1 MIFQFLNKKTTYFI
15 LIFANLFAQ
24 DPIISVWYIGTRV
37 AGGGPYNHYIE
48 LFNPT
53 EDPINLSQYA
63 LIKGHGQSNNVEQ
76 QAGWGNT
83 LSNSGVSFNRL
94 PNFILFPGQSYG
106 ISRDVSHESLQNH
119 ADLILEDEG
128 VLSISGDDAVGLF
141 KAEGNLDE
149 VLAATDSIPIDCIG
163 SPYEDPGQSW
173 QVSGVI
179 GPPNSTNT
187 TGYGVTRFAILTRKP
202 EVCYGN
208 AGNWNDSRGCV
219 TDSCTNWLTDTPQTS
234 YEESE
239 WDVHACFY
247 PDVDGNTG
255 PGYEPETNPNCDED
269 ILVMESFSNTC
280 DLSENQSP
288 VSNAGPDQTTSYNQ
302 IVTLDGSVSADSDGT
317 ISSYAWSQISGT
329 GVELSSP
336 SEQITTFTSPNIEGN
351 LVFSLVVVDD
361 QSASDSDTVIVTVV
375 NTNIDPVANAGE
387 DQIVG
392 VSESVTLDGSSSSD
406 SDGTISSYLWSQISG
421 QAVTLSAASEAT
433 TTFIAPNQE
442 NILVFELLVS
452 DELGGASSDTV
463 SILVQNTTTSIDGD
477 FIPNKVRLIGNY
489 PNPFNPKTE
498 IVFEIIKRFEVGV
511 SIYNVYGQEIWYK
524 NLGELNRGFHRVLW
538 RGKDFQGESV
548 VSGVYFYSITYGNK
562 NLISKMSLVK

>member
-1 MIFQFLNKKTTYFI
+1 MIFQSICKKTIYFI
-15 LIFANLFAQ
+15 LISANLFAQ
-24 DPIISVWYIGTRV
+24 DPIISVWYIGIRV
-37 AGGGPYNHYIE
+37 AGVGPYNHYIE

-53 EDPINLSQYA
+53 EDPINLNQYA
-63 LIKGHGQSNNVEQ
+63 LVKGHGQSNNVEQ

-141 KAEGNLDE
+141 KADGNLDQ

-179 GPPNSTNT
+179 GPANSTNT
-187 TGYGVTRFAILTRKP
+187 TAYGVTRFAILTRKP

-288 VSNAGPDQTTSYNQ
+288 VSNAGLNQTTSYNQ
-302 IVTLDGSVSADSDGT
+302 VVTLDGSASTDSDGT

-336 SEQITTFTSPNIEGN
+336 SEQTTTFTSPSVEGD
-351 LVFSLVVVDD
+351 LVFRLVVIDD
-361 QSASDSDTVIVTVV
+361 QSASDSDTITVSIV
-375 NTNIDPVANAGE
+375 NTNINPIAVAGE
-387 DQIVG
+387 DQLVG
-392 VSESVTLDGSSSSD
+392 VSELVTLDGSASTD
-406 SDGTISSYLWSQISG
+406 PDGAISSYLWSQISG
-421 QAVTLSAASEAT
+421 QAVTLSATNEAT
-433 TTFIAPNQE
+433 TTFTSPTQE
-442 NILVFELLVS
+442 DILVFKLLVS
-452 DELGGASSDTV
+452 DEFGGASSDTV
-463 SILVQNTTTSIDGD
+463 SVIVQNTTASIDGVLFPD
-477 FIPNKVRLIGNY
+477 EVRLVGNY

-498 IVFEIIKRFEVGV
+498 IVFEVIKSLEVGV
-511 SIYNVYGQEIWYK
+511 SIYNVFGQEVWRK
-524 NLGELNRGFHRVLW
+524 NLGRLDKGFHRMLW
-538 RGKDFQGESV
+538 GGKDIQGEPV
-548 VSGVYFYSITYGNK
+548 VSGVYFYRVSFGDK
-562 NLISKMSLVK
+562 SLISKMSLVK

>member
-1 MIFQFLNKKTTYFI
+1 MILQSLYKKTIYFI
-15 LIFANLFAQ
+15 LFIVNLFAQ

-94 PNFILFPGQSYG
+94 PDFILFPGQSYG

-302 IVTLDGSVSADSDGT
+302 IITLDGSVSADSDGT

-336 SEQITTFTSPNIEGN
+336 SDQTTTFTSPSVEGD
-351 LVFSLVVVDD
+351 LVFRLVVIDD
-361 QSASDSDTVIVTVV
+361 QSASDSDTVTISVV
-375 NTNIDPVANAGE
+375 NTNINPIAIAGE
-387 DQIVG
+387 DQIIAVG
-392 VSESVTLDGSSSSD
+392 ESVILDGSASID

-421 QAVTLSAASEAT
+421 QAVTLSAANEAI
-433 TTFIAPNQE
+433 TTFTAPTQE
-442 NILVFELLVS
+442 DILVFELLVS
-452 DELGGASSDTV
+452 DELGGSSSDTT
-463 SILVQNTTTSIDGD
+463 SILIQNTTASIDGKFFPD
-477 FIPNKVRLIGNY
+477 EVRLIGNY

-498 IVFEIIKRFEVGV
+498 IVFEVIKRLKVAV
-511 SIYNVYGQEIWYK
+511 SIYNVYGQEVWRK
-524 NLGELNRGFHRVLW
+524 NLGKLEKGFHRALW
-538 RGKDFQGESV
+538 NGKDIQGEPV
-548 VSGVYFYSITYGNK
+548 VSGVYFYIVYYGDK
-562 NLISKMSLVK
+562 SLISKMSLVK

>member
-1 MIFQFLNKKTTYFI
+1 MIVQSLYKKTIYFI
-15 LIFANLFAQ
+15 LFIVNLFAQ

-53 EDPINLSQYA
+53 EDPINLNQYA
-63 LIKGHGQSNNVEQ
+63 LVKGHGQSNNVEQ

-94 PNFILFPGQSYG
+94 PDFILFPGQSYG

-149 VLAATDSIPIDCIG
+149 VLATTDSIPIDCIG

-269 ILVMESFSNTC
+269 ILVMEAFSNTC

-288 VSNAGPDQTTSYNQ
+288 VSNAGLDQITSYNQ
-302 IVTLDGSVSADSDGT
+302 IVTLDGSLSADSDGT
-317 ISSYAWSQISGT
+317 ISSYVWSQISGT
-329 GVELSSP
+329 GVELSSTT
-336 SEQITTFTSPNIEGN
+336 EQTATFTSPSVEGN
-351 LVFSLVVVDD
+351 LVFRLVVVDD
-361 QSASDSDTVIVTVV
+361 QSASDSDTVTISVI
-375 NTNIDPVANAGE
+375 NTNIDPVAIAGE

-392 VSESVTLDGSSSSD
+392 INDPVTLDGSLSSD

-421 QAVTLSAASEAT
+421 QSVTLSVANEAI
-433 TTFIAPNQE
+433 TTFTAPTQE
-442 NILVFELLVS
+442 DILVFELLVS
-452 DELGGASSDTV
+452 DEFGGTSSDTT
-463 SILVQNTTTSIDGD
+463 SILVQNTTASIDGKLFPD
-477 FIPNKVRLIGNY
+477 EVRLIGNY

-498 IVFEIIKRFEVGV
+498 IVFEVIKRLKVGV
-511 SIYNVYGQEIWYK
+511 SIYNVYGQEVWRK
-524 NLGELNRGFHRVLW
+524 NLGKLDKGLHRALW
-538 RGKDFQGESV
+538 SGIDIQGEPV
-548 VSGVYFYSITYGNK
+548 VSGVYFYRVYYGDK
-562 NLISKMSLVK
+562 SLISKMSLVK

>member
-1 MIFQFLNKKTTYFI
+1 MFQSLYKKTIYYI
-15 LIFANLFAQ
+15 LFSVNLFAQ

-141 KAEGNLDE
+141 KGEGNLDE

-173 QVSGVI
+173 QVSGVV

-239 WDVHACFY
+239 WNVQACFY

-269 ILVMESFSNTC
+269 ILVMESYSNTC
-280 DLSENQSP
+280 DLSENQAP
-288 VSNAGPDQTTSYNQ
+288 ISNAGLDQTTSYGQ
-302 IVTLDGSVSADSDGT
+302 VVTLDGSSSTDPDGAISA
-317 ISSYAWSQISGT
+317 YAWSQISGT
-329 GVELSSP
+329 DIELGSV
-336 SEQITTFTSPNIEGN
+336 SEQITTFTSPNIEGD
-351 LVFSLVVVDD
+351 LVFRLVVLDD
-361 QSASDSDTVIVTVV
+361 QSASDSDTVIVSVI
-375 NTNIDPVANAGE
+375 NTNVDPVAIAGE
-387 DQIVG
+387 DQIV
-392 VSESVTLDGSSSSD
+392 VTNELVTLDGSASAD
-406 SDGTISSYLWSQISG
+406 SDGAISAYAWSQISG
-421 QAVTLSAASEAT
+421 QVVTLSAANEAI
-433 TTFIAPNQE
+433 TTFTAPTQE
-442 NILVFELLVS
+442 DILVFELFVS
-452 DELGGASSDTV
+452 DEFGGTSSDTI
-463 SILVQNTTTSIDGD
+463 SILVQNTTASVDGKFFPD
-477 FIPNKVRLIGNY
+477 EVRLIGNY

-498 IVFEIIKRFEVGV
+498 IVFEVIKRLEVGV
-511 SIYNVYGQEIWYK
+511 SIYNVYGQEVWSK
-524 NLGELNRGFHRVLW
+524 NLGRLNKGFHKILW
-538 RGKDFQGESV
+538 GGKDNLGETV
-548 VSGVYFYSITYGNK
+548 VSGVYFYRVYYGDK
-562 NLISKMSLVK
+562 SLISKMSLVK

>member
-1 MIFQFLNKKTTYFI
+1 MILQSLYKKTTYFI
-15 LIFANLFAQ
+15 LFSVNLFAQ

-53 EDPINLSQYA
+53 EDPINLNQYA
-63 LIKGHGQSNNVEQ
+63 LVKGHGQSNNVEQ
-76 QAGWGNT
+76 QTGWGNT

-141 KAEGNLDE
+141 KADGNLDE
-149 VLAATDSIPIDCIG
+149 VLAATDSIPVDCIG

-179 GPPNSTNT
+179 GPVNSTNT
-187 TGYGVTRFAILTRKP
+187 TAYGVTRFAILTRKP

-247 PDVDGNTG
+247 PDVDGNIG

-288 VSNAGPDQTTSYNQ
+288 VSNAGLNQTTSYNQ
-302 IVTLDGSVSADSDGT
+302 VVTLDGSASTDSDGT

-336 SEQITTFTSPNIEGN
+336 SEQTTIFTSPSVEGD
-351 LVFSLVVVDD
+351 LVFRLVVIDD
-361 QSASDSDTVIVTVV
+361 QSASDSDTITISIV
-375 NTNIDPVANAGE
+375 NTNINPIAVAGG
-387 DQIVG
+387 DQVVG
-392 VSESVTLDGSSSSD
+392 VSELVTLDGSASTD
-406 SDGTISSYLWSQISG
+406 PDGAISSYLWSQISG
-421 QAVTLSAASEAT
+421 QAVTLSATNEAT
-433 TTFIAPNQE
+433 TTFTSPTQE
-442 NILVFELLVS
+442 DILVFKLLVS
-452 DELGGASSDTV
+452 DEFGGASSDTV
-463 SILVQNTTTSIDGD
+463 SVIVQNTTASIDGVLFPD
-477 FIPNKVRLIGNY
+477 EVRLVGNY

-498 IVFEIIKRFEVGV
+498 IVFEVIKSLEVGV
-511 SIYNVYGQEIWYK
+511 SIYNVFGQEVWRK
-524 NLGELNRGFHRVLW
+524 NLGRLDKGFHRMLW
-538 RGKDFQGESV
+538 GGKDIQGEPV
-548 VSGVYFYSITYGNK
+548 VSGVYFYRVSFGDK
-562 NLISKMSLVK
+562 SLISKMSLVK

>member
-1 MIFQFLNKKTTYFI
+1 MIVQSLYKKTIYFI
-15 LIFANLFAQ
+15 LFIVNLFAQ

-94 PNFILFPGQSYG
+94 PDFILFPGQSYG

-173 QVSGVI
+173 QVSGVV

-247 PDVDGNTG
+247 PDADGNTG
-255 PGYEPETNPNCDED
+255 PGYEPETNTNCDED
-269 ILVMESFSNTC
+269 ILVMEAFSNTC

-288 VSNAGPDQTTSYNQ
+288 VSNAGLDQITSYNQ
-302 IVTLDGSVSADSDGT
+302 IVTLDGSLSADSDGT
-317 ISSYAWSQISGT
+317 ISSYVWSQISGT
-329 GVELSSP
+329 GVELSSAI
-336 SEQITTFTSPNIEGN
+336 EQTTTFTSPSVEGN
-351 LVFSLVVVDD
+351 LVFRLVVVDD
-361 QSASDSDTVIVTVV
+361 QSASDSDTVTISVV
-375 NTNIDPVANAGE
+375 NTNIDPVAIAGE

-392 VSESVTLDGSSSSD
+392 FNDPVTLDGSLSSD

-421 QAVTLSAASEAT
+421 QSVTLSVANEAI
-433 TTFIAPNQE
+433 TTFTAPTQE
-442 NILVFELLVS
+442 DILVFELLVS
-452 DELGGASSDTV
+452 DEFGGTSSDTT
-463 SILVQNTTTSIDGD
+463 SILVQNTTTSIDGKLFPD
-477 FIPNKVRLIGNY
+477 EVRLTGNY

-498 IVFEIIKRFEVGV
+498 IVFEVIKQLKVGV
-511 SIYNVYGQEIWYK
+511 SIYNVYGQEVWRK
-524 NLGELNRGFHRVLW
+524 NLGKLNKGFHRAPW
-538 RGKDFQGESV
+538 SGKDIQGEPI
-548 VSGVYFYSITYGNK
+548 VSGVYFYRVSYGDK
-562 NLISKMSLVK
+562 SLISKMSLVK

>member
-1 MIFQFLNKKTTYFI
+1 MIVQSLYKKTIYFI
-15 LIFANLFAQ
+15 LFIVNLFAQ

-94 PNFILFPGQSYG
+94 PDFILFPGQSYG

-173 QVSGVI
+173 QVSGVV

-247 PDVDGNTG
+247 PDADGNTG
-255 PGYEPETNPNCDED
+255 PGYEPETNTNCDED
-269 ILVMESFSNTC
+269 ILVMEAFSNTC

-288 VSNAGPDQTTSYNQ
+288 VSNAGLDQITSYNQ
-302 IVTLDGSVSADSDGT
+302 IVTLDGSLSADSDGT
-317 ISSYAWSQISGT
+317 ISSYVWSQISGT
-329 GVELSSP
+329 GVELSSAI
-336 SEQITTFTSPNIEGN
+336 EQTTTFTSPSVEGN
-351 LVFSLVVVDD
+351 LVFRLVVVDD
-361 QSASDSDTVIVTVV
+361 QSASDSDTVTISVV
-375 NTNIDPVANAGE
+375 NTNIDPVAIAGE

-392 VSESVTLDGSSSSD
+392 FNDPVTLDGSLSSD

-421 QAVTLSAASEAT
+421 QSVTLSVANEAI
-433 TTFIAPNQE
+433 TTFTAPTQE
-442 NILVFELLVS
+442 DILVFELLVS
-452 DELGGASSDTV
+452 DELGGSSSDTT
-463 SILVQNTTTSIDGD
+463 SILIQNTTASIDGKFFPD
-477 FIPNKVRLIGNY
+477 EVRLIGNY

-498 IVFEIIKRFEVGV
+498 IVFEVIKRLEVGV
-511 SIYNVYGQEIWYK
+511 SIYNVYGQEVWRK
-524 NLGELNRGFHRVLW
+524 NLGKLDKGFHRAPW
-538 RGKDFQGESV
+538 SGKDIQGEPV
-548 VSGVYFYSITYGNK
+548 VSGVYFYRVSYGDK
-562 NLISKMSLVK
+562 SLISKMSLVK

>member
-1 MIFQFLNKKTTYFI
+1 MFQSLYKKTIYYI
-15 LIFANLFAQ
+15 LFSVNLFAQ

-141 KAEGNLDE
+141 KGEGNLDE

-173 QVSGVI
+173 QVSGVV

-239 WDVHACFY
+239 WNVQACFY

-269 ILVMESFSNTC
+269 ILVMESYSNTC
-280 DLSENQSP
+280 DLSENQAP
-288 VSNAGPDQTTSYNQ
+288 ISNAGLDQTTSYGQ
-302 IVTLDGSVSADSDGT
+302 VVTLDGSSSTDPDGAISA
-317 ISSYAWSQISGT
+317 YAWSQISGT
-329 GVELSSP
+329 DIQLGSV
-336 SEQITTFTSPNIEGN
+336 SEQITTFTSPNIEGD
-351 LVFSLVVVDD
+351 LVFRLVVLDD
-361 QSASDSDTVIVTVV
+361 QSASDSDTVIVSVI
-375 NTNIDPVANAGE
+375 NTNVDPVAIAGE
-387 DQIVG
+387 DQIV
-392 VSESVTLDGSSSSD
+392 VTNELVTLDGSASAD
-406 SDGTISSYLWSQISG
+406 SDGTISAYAWSQISG
-421 QAVTLSAASEAT
+421 QVVTLSAANEAI
-433 TTFIAPNQE
+433 TTFTAPMQE
-442 NILVFELLVS
+442 DILVFELFVS
-452 DELGGASSDTV
+452 DEFGSTSSDTI
-463 SILVQNTTTSIDGD
+463 SILVQNTTTSVDD
-477 FIPNKVRLIGNY
+477 KLFPDEVRLVGNY

-498 IVFEIIKRFEVGV
+498 IVFEVIKRLEVGV
-511 SIYNVYGQEIWYK
+511 SIYNVYGQEVWSK
-524 NLGELNRGFHRVLW
+524 NLGRLNKGFHKILW
-538 RGKDFQGESV
+538 GGKDNLGETV
-548 VSGVYFYSITYGNK
+548 VSGVYFYRVYYGDK
-562 NLISKMSLVK
+562 SLISKMSLVK

>member
-1 MIFQFLNKKTTYFI
+1 MILQSLYKKTIFFI
-15 LIFANLFAQ
+15 LFFVNLFAQ

-141 KAEGNLDE
+141 KGEGNLDE

-247 PDVDGNTG
+247 PDVDGNMG

-280 DLSENQSP
+280 DLSENQIP
-288 VSNAGPDQTTSYNQ
+288 ISNAGLDQTTSYNQ
-302 IVTLDGSVSADSDGT
+302 VVTLDGSLSADSDGT
-317 ISSYAWSQISGT
+317 ISSYTWSQISGT
-329 GVELSSP
+329 DIELSSAT
-336 SEQITTFTSPNIEGN
+336 EQTTTFTSP
-351 LVFSLVVVDD
+351 
-361 QSASDSDTVIVTVV
+361 
-375 NTNIDPVANAGE
+375 
-387 DQIVG
+387 
-392 VSESVTLDGSSSSD
+392 SVEKATLCLD
-406 SDGTISSYLWSQISG
+406 W
-421 QAVTLSAASEAT
+421 
-433 TTFIAPNQE
+433 
-442 NILVFELLVS
+442 LL
-452 DELGGASSDTV
+452 
-463 SILVQNTTTSIDGD
+463 
-477 FIPNKVRLIGNY
+477 
-489 PNPFNPKTE
+489 
-498 IVFEIIKRFEVGV
+498 
-511 SIYNVYGQEIWYK
+511 
-524 NLGELNRGFHRVLW
+524 
-538 RGKDFQGESV
+538 
-548 VSGVYFYSITYGNK
+548 
-562 NLISKMSLVK
+562 

>member
-1 MIFQFLNKKTTYFI
+1 MILQSLYKKTIYFI
-15 LIFANLFAQ
+15 LFSVNLFAQ

-37 AGGGPYNHYIE
+37 AGGGPYNHYVE

-53 EDPINLSQYA
+53 EDPINLNQYA
-63 LIKGHGQSNNVEQ
+63 LVKGHGQSNNVEQ

-288 VSNAGPDQTTSYNQ
+288 VSNAGLNQTTSYNQ

-336 SEQITTFTSPNIEGN
+336 SEQTTTFTSPGVEGD
-351 LVFSLVVVDD
+351 LVFRLVVIDD
-361 QSASDSDTVIVTVV
+361 QSASDSDTVTISVV
-375 NTNIDPVANAGE
+375 NTNIDPVAIAGE
-387 DQIVG
+387 DQIIGVG
-392 VSESVTLDGSSSSD
+392 DPVTLDGSASTD

-421 QAVTLSAASEAT
+421 QAVTLSATNEAT
-433 TTFIAPNQE
+433 TTFTSPTQE
-442 NILVFELLVS
+442 DILVFKLLVS
-452 DELGGASSDTV
+452 DEFGGASSDTV
-463 SILVQNTTTSIDGD
+463 SVIVQNTTASIDGVLFPD
-477 FIPNKVRLIGNY
+477 EVRLVGNY

-498 IVFEIIKRFEVGV
+498 IVFEVIKRLEVGV
-511 SIYNVYGQEIWYK
+511 SIYNVYGQEVWRK
-524 NLGELNRGFHRVLW
+524 NLGKLDKGFHRAPW
-538 RGKDFQGESV
+538 SGKDIQGEPV
-548 VSGVYFYSITYGNK
+548 VSGVYFYRVSYGDK
-562 NLISKMSLVK
+562 SLISKMSLVK

>member
-1 MIFQFLNKKTTYFI
+1 M
-15 LIFANLFAQ
+15 
-24 DPIISVWYIGTRV
+24 
-37 AGGGPYNHYIE
+37 
-48 LFNPT
+48 
-53 EDPINLSQYA
+53 
-63 LIKGHGQSNNVEQ
+63 
-76 QAGWGNT
+76 
-83 LSNSGVSFNRL
+83 
-94 PNFILFPGQSYG
+94 
-106 ISRDVSHESLQNH
+106 
-119 ADLILEDEG
+119 
-128 VLSISGDDAVGLF
+128 
-141 KAEGNLDE
+141 
-149 VLAATDSIPIDCIG
+149 
-163 SPYEDPGQSW
+163 
-173 QVSGVI
+173 
-179 GPPNSTNT
+179 GPPNSTGI
-187 TGYGVTRFAILTRKP
+187 TGYGVTRFAILSRKP
-202 EVCYGN
+202 DVCYGN
-208 AGNWNDSRGCV
+208 AGNWNTSRGCV
-219 TDSCTNWLTDTPQTS
+219 TDSCTNWLTDIPQTS

-317 ISSYAWSQISGT
+317 ISSYMWSQISGT

-336 SEQITTFTSPNIEGN
+336 SEQTTTFTSPSVEGN
-351 LVFSLVVVDD
+351 LVFRLFVVDD
-361 QSASDSDTVIVTVV
+361 QSASDSDTVTISVV

>member
-1 MIFQFLNKKTTYFI
+1 MILQSLYKKTIYFI
-15 LIFANLFAQ
+15 LFSVNLFAQ

-53 EDPINLSQYA
+53 EDPINLNQYA
-63 LIKGHGQSNNVEQ
+63 LVKGHGQSNNVEQ
-76 QAGWGNT
+76 QTGWGNT

-141 KAEGNLDE
+141 KADGNLDE

-179 GPPNSTNT
+179 GPANSTNT
-187 TGYGVTRFAILTRKP
+187 TAYGVTRFAILTRKP

-247 PDVDGNTG
+247 PDVDGNIG

-280 DLSENQSP
+280 DLSENQNP
-288 VSNAGPDQTTSYNQ
+288 VSNAGLNQTTSYNQ
-302 IVTLDGSVSADSDGT
+302 IVTLDGSASTDSDGT

-336 SEQITTFTSPNIEGN
+336 SEQTTTFTSPSVEGD
-351 LVFSLVVVDD
+351 LVFRLVVIDD
-361 QSASDSDTVIVTVV
+361 QSASDSDTITISIV
-375 NTNIDPVANAGE
+375 NTNINPIAVAGG
-387 DQIVG
+387 DQVVG
-392 VSESVTLDGSSSSD
+392 VSELVTLDGSASTD
-406 SDGTISSYLWSQISG
+406 PDGAISSYLWSQISG
-421 QAVTLSAASEAT
+421 QAVTLSATNEAT
-433 TTFIAPNQE
+433 TTFTAPTQE
-442 NILVFELLVS
+442 DILVFELLVS
-452 DELGGASSDTV
+452 DEFGGTSSDTT
-463 SILVQNTTTSIDGD
+463 SILVQNTTASIDGKLFPD
-477 FIPNKVRLIGNY
+477 EVRLVGNY

-498 IVFEIIKRFEVGV
+498 IVFEVIKSLEVGV
-511 SIYNVYGQEIWYK
+511 SIYNVFGQEVWRK
-524 NLGELNRGFHRVLW
+524 NLGRLDKGFHRMLW
-538 RGKDFQGESV
+538 GGKDIQGEPV
-548 VSGVYFYSITYGNK
+548 VSGVYFYRVSFGDK
-562 NLISKMSLVK
+562 SLISKMSLIK

>member
-1 MIFQFLNKKTTYFI
+1 MIFQSIYKKTIYLV
-15 LIFANLFAQ
+15 LIGVSLFAQ

-288 VSNAGPDQTTSYNQ
+288 VSNAGLDQTTSYNQ

-336 SEQITTFTSPNIEGN
+336 SEQTTTFTSPNIEGN

-392 VSESVTLDGSSSSD
+392 FNESVTLDGSSSSD

-421 QAVTLSAASEAT
+421 QAVTLSAANEAI
-433 TTFIAPNQE
+433 TTFIAPTQE

-463 SILVQNTTTSIDGD
+463 SILVQNTTTSIDGKLFLMKLD
-477 FIPNKVRLIGNY
+477 LLVIIPTHLTQKQKL
-489 PNPFNPKTE
+489 FLK
-498 IVFEIIKRFEVGV
+498 
-511 SIYNVYGQEIWYK
+511 
-524 NLGELNRGFHRVLW
+524 L
-538 RGKDFQGESV
+538 
-548 VSGVYFYSITYGNK
+548 
-562 NLISKMSLVK
+562 

>member
-1 MIFQFLNKKTTYFI
+1 MIVQSLYKKTIYFI
-15 LIFANLFAQ
+15 LFIVNLFAQ

-94 PNFILFPGQSYG
+94 PDFILFPGQSYG

-247 PDVDGNTG
+247 PDADGNTG
-255 PGYEPETNPNCDED
+255 PGYEPETNTNCDED
-269 ILVMESFSNTC
+269 ILVMEAFSNTC

-288 VSNAGPDQTTSYNQ
+288 VSNAGLDQITSYNQ
-302 IVTLDGSVSADSDGT
+302 IVTLDGSLSADSDGT
-317 ISSYAWSQISGT
+317 ISSYVWSQISGT
-329 GVELSSP
+329 GVELSSAI
-336 SEQITTFTSPNIEGN
+336 EQTTTFTSPSVEGN
-351 LVFSLVVVDD
+351 LVFRLVVVDD
-361 QSASDSDTVIVTVV
+361 QSASDSDTVTISVV
-375 NTNIDPVANAGE
+375 NTNIDPVAIAGE

-392 VSESVTLDGSSSSD
+392 FNDPVTLDGSLSSD

-421 QAVTLSAASEAT
+421 QSVTLSVANEAI
-433 TTFIAPNQE
+433 TTFTAPTQE
-442 NILVFELLVS
+442 DILVFELLVS
-452 DELGGASSDTV
+452 DELGGSSSDTT
-463 SILVQNTTTSIDGD
+463 SILIQNTTASIDGKFFPD
-477 FIPNKVRLIGNY
+477 EVRLIGNY

-498 IVFEIIKRFEVGV
+498 IVFEVIKQLKVGV
-511 SIYNVYGQEIWYK
+511 SIYNVYGQEVWRK
-524 NLGELNRGFHRVLW
+524 DLGKLEKGFHRALW
-538 RGKDFQGESV
+538 SGKDIQGEPV
-548 VSGVYFYSITYGNK
+548 VSGVYFYKVYYGDK
-562 NLISKMSLVK
+562 SLISKMSLVK

>member
-1 MIFQFLNKKTTYFI
+1 MILQSLYKKTIFFI
-15 LIFANLFAQ
+15 LINAGLFAQ

-141 KAEGNLDE
+141 KGVGNLDE

-173 QVSGVI
+173 QVSGVV
-179 GPPNSTNT
+179 GPPNSTST

-219 TDSCTNWLTDTPQTS
+219 TDTCTNWLTETPQTS
-234 YEESE
+234 YEQSE
-239 WDVHACFY
+239 WNVQACFY
-247 PDVDGNTG
+247 PDIDGNTG

-269 ILVMESFSNTC
+269 ILVMELYSSTC

-288 VSNAGPDQTTSYNQ
+288 VSNAGLDQTTSYNQ
-302 IVTLDGSVSADSDGT
+302 IVTLDGSVSTDPDGT

-336 SEQITTFTSPNIEGN
+336 TEQTTTFTSPDVEGD
-351 LVFSLVVVDD
+351 LVFRLVVVDD
-361 QSASDSDTVIVTVV
+361 QSASDSDTVIVSVI
-375 NTNIDPVANAGE
+375 NTNIDPVAIAGE
-387 DQIVG
+387 DQIV
-392 VSESVTLDGSSSSD
+392 VVNELVTLDGSLSSD
-406 SDGTISSYLWSQISG
+406 SDGIISSYLWSQISG
-421 QAVTLSAASEAT
+421 QVVALSASNEAI
-433 TTFIAPNQE
+433 TTFTTPTQE
-442 NILVFELLVS
+442 DILVFELLVS
-452 DELGGASSDTV
+452 DEFGGTSSDTI
-463 SILVQNTTTSIDGD
+463 SILVQNTTASIDGKS
-477 FIPNKVRLIGNY
+477 FPNEVRLMGNY

-498 IVFEIIKRFEVGV
+498 ITFEVIKRCEVGV
-511 SIYNVYGQEIWYK
+511 SIYNVYGQKVWRK
-524 NLGELNRGFHRVLW
+524 NLGKLEKGFHRALW
-538 RGKDFQGESV
+538 SGKDIQSEPV
-548 VSGVYFYSITYGNK
+548 VSGVYFYRIFYGDK
-562 NLISKMSLVK
+562 SLVGKMSLVK